1 MIETG
6 PDGPVIVE
14 LRQDAHHQE
23 SKDMLHPSSPTMSLF
38 PRVIPFTALVVP
50 LFFSTL
56 SWCAALPADLV
67 WESND
72 TDPVYADPA
81 AQRGGTFHDFMASFP
96 LTLRK
101 YGPDSNGGFAGY
113 IRETSL
119 PLLATHPLTGN
130 PMPMLANQWAF
141 GADHKT
147 LYFKINPKARW
158 SDGQPVTADDWLFTL
173 KMMRSKEINDPWYNN
188 YYSTQIQ
195 DVTKFDDHTLSISS
209 GNEKSRQ
216 DLLQSLPFA
225 PEPSHAITLSSD
237 WVKEYNWK
245 ILPVTGAY
253 RLSEVKKGKSVSFER
268 VKDWWGNDE
277 RYFQHRFNPDR
288 IEIKVLRDQNI
299 AWQHFL
305 RGELDTF
312 GLVMPNWWHDKT
324 KTAEFEKGYIDRL
337 WFYTQ
342 TPQSPMGLYLNTADP
357 LLKDLNV
364 RLGIQYSLA
373 IDKMIATLLR
383 GDYQRL
389 NSYGSGQG
397 AFTNTDIK
405 ARPFDPKLARDYFA
419 KAGFTKT
426 GPDGV
431 LQNDKGQPLSLSIT
445 YTTAEHAQRL
455 TLLREEAKK
464 AGLNLELNLM
474 DASAGFKSM
483 LEKKHQSAWMGWS
496 TGRYPAYWEHFHK
509 VNANKPQTNNIMN
522 IDDDAISALVE
533 QYDKAFDFA
542 KKAELSRQIQQRLF
556 ELASF
561 VPAYQVPYTRAGA
574 WRWIKLPK
582 IPATPQSDLLYWPLD
597 GANSDYSFGGL
608 FWIDEKVKEET
619 QAAIKSGQTF
629 PPVTVVDTRYQQP

>member
-1 MIETG
+1 M
-6 PDGPVIVE
+6 
-14 LRQDAHHQE
+14 R
-23 SKDMLHPSSPTMSLF
+23 HPSPS
-38 PRVIPFTALVVP
+38 VIPSLSRAMGLMAIVLP
-50 LFFSTL
+50 LCWSPFGWSAT
-56 SWCAALPADLV
+56 LPADLK

-72 TDPVYADPA
+72 TDPVYADPEA
-81 AQRGGTFHDFMASFP
+81 RRGGTFRDFMSSFP

-113 IRETSL
+113 VRETNL
-119 PLLATHPLTGN
+119 PLLSTHPVTGH

-147 LYFKINPKARW
+147 LYFRINPKARW
-158 SDGQPVTADDWLFTL
+158 SDGQPVTADDWVFTL

-188 YYSTQIQ
+188 YYSTQISE
-195 DVTKFDDHTLSISS
+195 VTRFDDHTLAITS
-209 GNEKSRQ
+209 GTEKSRE
-216 DLLQSLPFA
+216 DLLESLPFS
-225 PEPSHAITLSSD
+225 PEPSHAIKLTSD

-245 ILPVTGAY
+245 VLPVTGPY
-253 RLSEVKKGKSVSFER
+253 RIGEVKKGKAITFER

-277 RYFQHRFNPDR
+277 RYFQHRFNPNR
-288 IEIKVLRDQNI
+288 IEIKVLREQNI

-312 GLVMPNWWHDKT
+312 PLIMPNWWHDKS
-324 KTAEFEKGYIDRL
+324 KTPEFEKGYIARL
-337 WFYTQ
+337 WFYNQ

-357 LLKDLNV
+357 LLRDLDV
-364 RLGIQYSLA
+364 RLGIQHALA
-373 IDKMIATLLR
+373 FDKMIATLLR

-389 NSYGSGQG
+389 NTYGSGQG
-397 AFTNTDIK
+397 NFTNTDLK
-405 ARPFDPKLARDYFA
+405 ARPFDPKLAREYFA

-426 GPDGV
+426 GPDGI
-431 LQNDKGQPLSLSIT
+431 LRNDKDQPLTLTIT

-483 LEKKHQSAWMGWS
+483 LEKKHQSAWMAWS
-496 TGRYPAYWEHFHK
+496 GGRYPAYWEHFHR

-522 IDDDAISALVE
+522 LDDEALSALVE
-533 QYDKAFDFA
+533 QYDKAFDFG
-542 KKAELSRQIQQRLF
+542 KKAELSRQIQQRLY

-574 WRWIKLPK
+574 WRWVRLPK
-582 IPATPQSDLLYWPLD
+582 VPATPQSDLLYWPLD
-597 GANSDYSFGGL
+597 GGNSGYSFGGL
-608 FWIDEKVKEET
+608 LWIDEEAKAQT
-619 QAAIKSGQTF
+619 RAAIKSGQTF
-629 PPVTVVDTRYQQP
+629 PAVTLIDTTYQQK

>member
-1 MIETG
+1 MRIA
-6 PDGPVIVE
+6 VMV
-14 LRQDAHHQE
+14 L
-23 SKDMLHPSSPTMSLF
+23 
-38 PRVIPFTALVVP
+38 P
-50 LFFSTL
+50 LCWSAVGWSAT
-56 SWCAALPADLV
+56 LPADLA

-81 AQRGGTFHDFMASFP
+81 ARRGGTFHTFMTSFP
-96 LTLRK
+96 LTLRL

-113 IRETSL
+113 VRETNL
-119 PLLATHPLTGN
+119 PLLSTHPITGN

-141 GADHKT
+141 GSDHKT
-147 LYFKINPKARW
+147 LYFRLNPKARW
-158 SDGQPVTADDWLFTL
+158 SDGKPVTVDDFLFTL
-173 KMMRSKEINDPWYNN
+173 KMLRSKEINDPWYNN
-188 YYSTQIQ
+188 YYSTQITE
-195 DVTKFDDHTLSISS
+195 VTKFDERTLAITS
-209 GNEKSRQ
+209 GSEKSRQ
-216 DLLQSLPFA
+216 DLLESLPFT
-225 PEPSHAITLSSD
+225 PVPSHAIKLTTN

-245 ILPVTGAY
+245 VLPVSGPY
-253 RLSEVKKGKSVSFER
+253 QIGEVKKGKSITFRR
-268 VKDWWGNDE
+268 VKDWWGDGE

-288 IEIKVLRDQNI
+288 IDVKVLRDQNI

-324 KTAEFEKGYIDRL
+324 RTAEFEKGYIERR
-337 WFYTQ
+337 WFYNQ

-357 LLKDLNV
+357 LLKDRNV
-364 RLGIQYSLA
+364 RLGIQHALNL
-373 IDKMIATLLR
+373 DKMLATLLR

-389 NSYGSGQG
+389 HSYGSGQDD
-397 AFTNTDIK
+397 FTNTEIR

-419 KAGFTKT
+419 KAGFTQA
-426 GPDGV
+426 GPNGI

-483 LEKKHQSAWMGWS
+483 LEKKHQSAWMAWS
-496 TGRYPAYWEHFHK
+496 GGRYPAYWEFFHK

-522 IDDDAISALVE
+522 IDDDAITTLVE
-533 QYDKAFDFA
+533 QYDKEFDFA
-542 KKAELSRQIQQRLF
+542 KKAALSRQIQQRLY

-561 VPAYQVPYTRAGA
+561 VPAYQVPYTREGA

-582 IPATPQSDLLYWPLD
+582 VPATPKSDLLYWPLD
-597 GANSDYSFGGL
+597 GGNSGYSYGGL
-608 FWIDEKVKEET
+608 LWIDEEAKAQTK
-619 QAAIKSGQTF
+619 AAIKAGQSF
-629 PPVTVVDTRYQQP
+629 PAVTLIDTTYQQK

>member
-1 MIETG
+1 
-6 PDGPVIVE
+6 
-14 LRQDAHHQE
+14 
-23 SKDMLHPSSPTMSLF
+23 MLHPSSPTMSLF
-38 PRVIPFTALVVP
+38 PRAIPFTALVVP

-216 DLLQSLPFA
+216 DLLQSLPFS
-225 PEPSHAITLSSD
+225 PEPSHAITLSGD

-556 ELASF
+556 DLASF

-608 FWIDEKVKEET
+608 FWIDEKVKQET

>member
-1 MIETG
+1 MRIA
-6 PDGPVIVE
+6 VMV
-14 LRQDAHHQE
+14 L
-23 SKDMLHPSSPTMSLF
+23 
-38 PRVIPFTALVVP
+38 P
-50 LFFSTL
+50 LCWSAVGWSAT
-56 SWCAALPADLV
+56 LPADLA

-81 AQRGGTFHDFMASFP
+81 ARRGGTFHTFMTSFP
-96 LTLRK
+96 LTLRL

-113 IRETSL
+113 VRETNL
-119 PLLATHPLTGN
+119 PLLSTHPITGN

-141 GADHKT
+141 GSDHKT
-147 LYFKINPKARW
+147 LYFRLNPKARW
-158 SDGQPVTADDWLFTL
+158 SDGKPVTVDDFLFTL
-173 KMMRSKEINDPWYNN
+173 KMLRSKEINDPWYNN
-188 YYSTQIQ
+188 YYSTQITE
-195 DVTKFDDHTLSISS
+195 VTKFDERTLAITS
-209 GNEKSRQ
+209 GSEKSRQ
-216 DLLQSLPFA
+216 DLLESLPFT
-225 PEPSHAITLSSD
+225 PVPSHAIKLTTN

-245 ILPVTGAY
+245 VLPVSGPY
-253 RLSEVKKGKSVSFER
+253 QIGEVKKGKSITFRR
-268 VKDWWGNDE
+268 VKDWWGDGE

-288 IEIKVLRDQNI
+288 IDVKVLRDQNI

-324 KTAEFEKGYIDRL
+324 RTAEFEKGYIERR
-337 WFYTQ
+337 WFYNQ

-357 LLKDLNV
+357 LLKDRNV
-364 RLGIQYSLA
+364 RLGIQHALNL
-373 IDKMIATLLR
+373 DKMLATLLR

-389 NSYGSGQG
+389 HSYGSGQDD
-397 AFTNTDIK
+397 FTNTEIR

-419 KAGFTKT
+419 KAGFTQA
-426 GPDGV
+426 GPNGI

-483 LEKKHQSAWMGWS
+483 LEKKHQSAWMAWS
-496 TGRYPAYWEHFHK
+496 GGRYPAYWEFFHK

-522 IDDDAISALVE
+522 IDDDAITTLVE
-533 QYDKAFDFA
+533 QYDKEFDFA
-542 KKAELSRQIQQRLF
+542 KKAALSRQIQQRLY

-561 VPAYQVPYTRAGA
+561 VPAYQVPYTREGA

-582 IPATPQSDLLYWPLD
+582 VPATPKSDLLYWPLD
-597 GANSDYSFGGL
+597 GGNSGYSYGGL
-608 FWIDEKVKEET
+608 LWIDEEAKAQTK
-619 QAAIKSGQTF
+619 AAIKAGQSF
-629 PPVTVVDTRYQQP
+629 PAVTLTDTTYQQK

>member
-1 MIETG
+1 
-6 PDGPVIVE
+6 
-14 LRQDAHHQE
+14 
-23 SKDMLHPSSPTMSLF
+23 MLHSSSSASHPL
-38 PRVIPFTALVVP
+38 PRVLRTTAMAL
-50 LFFSTL
+50 TL
-56 SWCAALPADLV
+56 CWSAAGWSASLPADLA

-81 AQRGGTFHDFMASFP
+81 ARRGGTFHDFMISFP

-101 YGPDSNGGFAGY
+101 FGPDSNGGFAGY
-113 IRETSL
+113 IRETTL
-119 PLLATHPLTGN
+119 PLLATHPLTGK

-147 LYFKINPKARW
+147 LYFRINPKARW
-158 SDGQPVTADDWLFTL
+158 SDGQPVSADDWLFTL

-188 YYSTQIQ
+188 YYSTQIVE
-195 DVTKFDDHTLSISS
+195 VTKFDDKTFSITS
-209 GNEKSRQ
+209 GSEKSRE
-216 DLLQSLPFA
+216 DLLDSLPFA
-225 PEPSHAITLSSD
+225 PEPSHAIALTAN

-245 ILPVTGAY
+245 VLPVTGAY
-253 RLSEVKKGKSVSFER
+253 RIDQVKKGKSVSFVR

-305 RGELDTF
+305 RGELDSFPLTI
-312 GLVMPNWWHDKT
+312 PSWWHDKS
-324 KTAEFEKGYIDRL
+324 KTAEFEKGYIERL
-337 WFYTQ
+337 WFYTR
-342 TPQSPMGLYLNTADP
+342 TPQSPTGLYLNTADP
-357 LLKDLNV
+357 LLKDLDV
-364 RLGIQYSLA
+364 RLGIQHALA

-405 ARPFDPKLARDYFA
+405 ARPFDPKLAREYFA
-419 KAGFTKT
+419 KAGFTST
-426 GPDGV
+426 GPDGI

-483 LEKKHQSAWMGWS
+483 LEKKHQSAWMAWS
-496 TGRYPAYWEHFHK
+496 GSRYPAYWEFFHK
-509 VNANKPQTNNIMN
+509 INANKPQTNNIMN
-522 IDDDAISALVE
+522 IDDNAISALVE

-542 KKAELSRQIQQRLF
+542 RKAELSRQIQQRLY

-574 WRWIKLPK
+574 WRWVRLPK
-582 IPATPQSDLLYWPLD
+582 IPATPQSDVLYWPLD
-597 GANSDYSFGGL
+597 GANSGYSFGGL
-608 FWIDEKVKEET
+608 FWLDEKLKAET
-619 QAAIKSGQTF
+619 LAAIKSGQRF
-629 PPVTVVDTRYQQP
+629 PPVTLIDTRYRQP

>member
-1 MIETG
+1 MRIA
-6 PDGPVIVE
+6 VMV
-14 LRQDAHHQE
+14 L
-23 SKDMLHPSSPTMSLF
+23 
-38 PRVIPFTALVVP
+38 P
-50 LFFSTL
+50 LCWSAVGWSAT
-56 SWCAALPADLV
+56 LPADLA

-81 AQRGGTFHDFMASFP
+81 ARRGGTFHTFMTSFP
-96 LTLRK
+96 LTLRL

-113 IRETSL
+113 VRETNL
-119 PLLATHPLTGN
+119 PLLSTHPITGN

-141 GADHKT
+141 GSDHKT
-147 LYFKINPKARW
+147 LYFRLNPKARW
-158 SDGQPVTADDWLFTL
+158 SDGKPVTVDDFLFTL
-173 KMMRSKEINDPWYNN
+173 KMLRSKEINDPWYNN
-188 YYSTQIQ
+188 YYSTQITE
-195 DVTKFDDHTLSISS
+195 VTKFDERTLAITS
-209 GNEKSRQ
+209 GSEKSRQ
-216 DLLQSLPFA
+216 DLLESLPFT
-225 PEPSHAITLSSD
+225 PVPSHAIKLTTN

-245 ILPVTGAY
+245 VLPVSGPY
-253 RLSEVKKGKSVSFER
+253 QIGEVKKGKSITFRR
-268 VKDWWGNDE
+268 VKDWWGDGE

-288 IEIKVLRDQNI
+288 IDVKVLRDQNI

-324 KTAEFEKGYIDRL
+324 RTAEFEKGYIERR
-337 WFYTQ
+337 WFYNQ

-357 LLKDLNV
+357 LLKDRNV
-364 RLGIQYSLA
+364 RLGIQHALNL
-373 IDKMIATLLR
+373 DKMLATLLR

-389 NSYGSGQG
+389 HSYGSGQDD
-397 AFTNTDIK
+397 FTNTEIR

-419 KAGFTKT
+419 KAGFTQA
-426 GPDGV
+426 GPNGI

-483 LEKKHQSAWMGWS
+483 LEKKHQSAWMAWS
-496 TGRYPAYWEHFHK
+496 GGRYPAYWEFFHK

-522 IDDDAISALVE
+522 IDDDAITTLVE
-533 QYDKAFDFA
+533 QYDKEFDFA
-542 KKAELSRQIQQRLF
+542 KKAALSRQIQQRLY

-561 VPAYQVPYTRAGA
+561 VPAYQVPYTREGA

-582 IPATPQSDLLYWPLD
+582 VPATPKSDLLYWPLD
-597 GANSDYSFGGL
+597 GGNSGYSYGGL
-608 FWIDEKVKEET
+608 LWIDEEAKAQT
-619 QAAIKSGQTF
+619 NAAIKAGQSF
-629 PPVTVVDTRYQQP
+629 PAVTLTDTTYQQK